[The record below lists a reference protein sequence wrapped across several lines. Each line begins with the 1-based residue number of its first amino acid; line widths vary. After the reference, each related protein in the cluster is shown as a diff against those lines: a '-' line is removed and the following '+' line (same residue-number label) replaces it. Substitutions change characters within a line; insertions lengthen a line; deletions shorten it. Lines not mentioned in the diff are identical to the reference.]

1 MEKRKSLQPFAKEE
15 RKRIRD
21 FTSYLLGRLEYREKI
36 PDYTSMP
43 LERIKTK
50 LDHIASTVEF
60 YLQECDLPVPDLLE
74 ENDLSDIPRKE
85 RKFYQIII
93 DIATLSGTPE
103 EETSTITEFSKLEN
117 LMGSIEASTSELMH
131 NKESIYRERN
141 GKGLAERYKEAI
153 LKVHKERKRSS

>member
-50 LDHIASTVEF
+50 LDHIANAIEF
-60 YLQECDLPVPDLLE
+60 YLQEYDLPVPDLL

-85 RKFYQIII
+85 RQFYQIII

-103 EETSTITEFSKLEN
+103 EETSKIKEFSELEN
-117 LMGSIEASTSELMH
+117 LMGSIEVGTSKLMH
-131 NKESIYRERN
+131 NKESIYREKN
-141 GKGLAERYKEAI
+141 GKGLPERYKEAI